1 MSVIL
6 LPFSDCVPN
15 TRYSESSILQSISSV
30 SICAFRY
37 IDLNLKFAGAG
48 PRNVFSLFDNDQAL
62 PAVII
67 SIDQAVCQG
76 FPEQLMHD
84 RIVHPYA
91 AIYLKRHFDVL
102 L

>member
-6 LPFSDCVPN
+6 LPFSDGVPN

-37 IDLNLKFAGAG
+37 IDLNLKFAGAV

-62 PAVII
+62 PAVTI